1 MQETNL
7 FEVETLEDWQLEAN
21 VVVIDPGGGGA
32 SNSNSSNNSAD
43 EP

>member
-1 MQETNL
+1 MKETNL
-7 FEVETLEDWQLEAN
+7 FEVETLEDWQLEAD
-21 VVVIDPGGGGA
+21 VVVIGGGGA